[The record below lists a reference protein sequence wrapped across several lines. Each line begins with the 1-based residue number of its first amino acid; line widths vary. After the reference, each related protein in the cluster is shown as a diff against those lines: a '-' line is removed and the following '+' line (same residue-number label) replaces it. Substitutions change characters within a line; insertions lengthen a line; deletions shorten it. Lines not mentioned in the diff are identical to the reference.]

1 LLHKVEMH
9 GMRRIP
15 INSPFG
21 LFILKI
27 FAMREQ
33 TACAYTLTAVLIDGL
48 PFFLPKIL
56 VDKSVLF
63 QSILLFLQRQYC
75 FIPPPSF
82 PHILKLSGNGL
93 SNCMGL
99 PPPYPLLPTVCFRN
113 RSITTTA
120 PINAGKNNRNERCN
134 KVNTGKP
141 AGTIFPNNTEILSS
155 AKPLPPGLG
164 AK

>member
-1 LLHKVEMH
+1 MH

-15 INSPFG
+15 INSPSG

-63 QSILLFLQRQYC
+63 QVSCY
-75 FIPPPSF
+75 SS
-82 PHILKLSGNGL
+82 SGN
-93 SNCMGL
+93 
-99 PPPYPLLPTVCFRN
+99 
-113 RSITTTA
+113 TA
-120 PINAGKNNRNERCN
+120 LYHRHFSR
-134 KVNTGKP
+134 T
-141 AGTIFPNNTEILSS
+141 F
-155 AKPLPPGLG
+155 
-164 AK
+164 